1 MVCPGSLAF
10 ESSSAKIRCRLP
22 VFALITTMGAVGLN
36 AWDMSVSRTGFVLLS
51 AVGLSSPGMR
61 ATIMLPGLNPSLRLY
76 SATLIWTPAVLV
88 GIASLGI
95 CTRNPVALVGSA
107 FENRLSG
114 KGSRQGL
121 FPYGWQSAAGL
132 APNAAGAAPSAEIRI
147 ALATPATATRPR
159 WTPNTRPAP
168 ILLLL
173 A

>member
-1 MVCPGSLAF
+1 M
-10 ESSSAKIRCRLP
+10 RCRLP
-22 VFALITTMGAVGLN
+22 VFASITTMGAAGLN
-36 AWDMSVSRTGFVLLS
+36 AWDRSVSRAGFVLLS

-76 SATLIWTPAVLV
+76 SATLVWAPAVLV
-88 GIASLGI
+88 GIACIGS

-114 KGSRQGL
+114 KGSMQGL
-121 FPYGWQSAAGL
+121 FPKGWQSAAGV
-132 APNAAGAAPSAEIRI
+132 AADADGVPPSAAIKI
-147 ALATPATATRPR
+147 APATAATTTRPR

-173 A
+173 ALRIAPTLG